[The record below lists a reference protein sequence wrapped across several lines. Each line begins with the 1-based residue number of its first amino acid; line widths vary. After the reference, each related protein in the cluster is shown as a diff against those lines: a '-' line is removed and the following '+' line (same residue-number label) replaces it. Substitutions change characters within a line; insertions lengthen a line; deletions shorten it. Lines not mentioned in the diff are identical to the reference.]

1 MFKIWCF
8 MRSIEHPFLRACS
21 SIIRLN
27 KLKCAQLTQL
37 DSKHQAQTCLG
48 QNSADSLFLFCMF
61 YIFVILVITN
71 SALRYFVVVK
81 KHYLI
86 LQKKRKCWIYFTR
99 YFLLCIF
106 FPCLLA
112 APPQN
117 QRQERAGKIVAKKSL

>member
-1 MFKIWCF
+1 
-8 MRSIEHPFLRACS
+8 MRNIDHPFLRACS

-48 QNSADSLFLFCMF
+48 QNSADSFFLFCMF

-86 LQKKRKCWIYFTR
+86 LHKKENVEFILQDIFYFAFVFLVCWQPLHRTNDRKEQVKLWQKKVYSFTYF
-99 YFLLCIF
+99 
-106 FPCLLA
+106 
-112 APPQN
+112 
-117 QRQERAGKIVAKKSL
+117 

>member
-86 LQKKRKCWIYFTR
+86 LQKKKKMLNLFYKIFSTLYF
-99 YFLLCIF
+99 FSLS
-106 FPCLLA
+106 
-112 APPQN
+112 
-117 QRQERAGKIVAKKSL
+117 AGSPSTEPTPGKSR